1 MGAES
6 KTAPKTNDVLSN
18 GKKETVNFTADVTS
32 LLSHIIY
39 HFYSHR
45 DIFLREL
52 ISNCSDALDK
62 HRYQALQRG
71 QIIDRSSGELK
82 ILITPDATNNTLTI
96 RDTGIGMTKA
106 DMINFLGT
114 IANSGTQKFAQM
126 LQNQDSNEKE
136 GSNLIGQFGIGFY
149 SAFLVADRVEVVSKN
164 EHEDI
169 PFRWASDAS
178 ASYTIEPAADFPIE
192 RGTEIVLHLKEGA
205 TEFLKESKLEE
216 IVAKHS
222 SYIEYD
228 IYLTTETTKE
238 VEVEDDE
245 AEKKDGEDKPA
256 EDGALEED
264 KKEDEKKK
272 KTKSVT
278 EKGEKH
284 LNKEQRIWN
293 KAPDSITEDEFNT
306 CYKTLTKSWENPFVS
321 KCMHVESACPFKA
334 LIFFHNKPKSDVF
347 ESRMD
352 AGNTHVKMYQ
362 KGVLV
367 MDFNKKNPIFESYLQ
382 SFAFVVVDLDDMPM
396 NISRES
402 LTNDKVKKLYMKHVK
417 RKIFVILNELKA
429 DEKKWAEF
437 YKNHAGSLKLGVHE
451 DSLSGKE
458 VVEFLSFDHAADES
472 AQISLAKYVDAMP
485 KTQEQIYFASG
496 KSLDELR
503 ANPTVAEIKQH
514 GMDCLLFTSPLDEF
528 VTNKLRQYKSK
539 NFQDISKEGFSL
551 DAGEDA
557 KSKLE
562 SAVAEYKDFCAKA
575 KTILSGTDI
584 SEVKVKNNF
593 VGAFAVQVP
602 DYAMSAQME
611 MLHKAQPLNQNPMAF
626 FNQSSK
632 VLAINPEH
640 RLIKW
645 IKTTFEAD
653 AAIGKEVL
661 KIIANTGLLK
671 AGYAVKNATSFA
683 DQITQMLELA
693 MGDEQ
698 PAAAQTGAT
707 DAAPK
712 VNGDVAPAAASEF
725 DEVD

>member
-1 MGAES
+1 MVDA
-6 KTAPKTNDVLSN
+6 KTAPVDLPQSSSS

-45 DIFLREL
+45 EIFLREL

-82 ILITPDATNNTLTI
+82 ILITPDAQNNTLTI
-96 RDTGIGMTKA
+96 RDTGLGMTKA

-149 SAFLVADRVEVVSKN
+149 SAFLVADRVEVISKN
-164 EHEDI
+164 DHEDH
-169 PFRWASDAS
+169 PFKWESDAS
-178 ASYTIEPAADFPIE
+178 ASYTIEPAVDYPLE
-192 RGTEIVLHLKEGA
+192 RGTEVVLHLKEGA

-216 IVAKHS
+216 IVTKHS

-238 VEVEDDE
+238 VEIEDDE
-245 AEKKDGEDKPA
+245 EADKKAEDKPA

-264 KKEDEKKK
+264 KKDEEKKK

-293 KAPDSITEDEFNT
+293 KQPDTITEEEFNAA
-306 CYKTLTKSWENPFVS
+306 YKTITKSWENPFMA
-321 KCMHVESACPFKA
+321 KCMHAEAASSFKA
-334 LIFFHNKPKSDVF
+334 LIFIHNKPKSDVF
-347 ESRMD
+347 ESKME
-352 AGNTHVKMYQ
+352 AGSAHVKMYQ

-382 SFAFVVVDLDDMPM
+382 SLAMVVLDIDDMPM

-402 LTNDKVKKLYMKHVK
+402 LTSDKVKKLYMKYIK
-417 RKIFVILNELKA
+417 NRIFAMLNELKE
-429 DEKKWAEF
+429 DKKKWSEF
-437 YKNHAGSLKLGVHE
+437 YKNHANSLKLGVHE
-451 DSLSGKE
+451 DSLRGSE
-458 VVEFLSFDHAADES
+458 VLELLSFDHAADSEE
-472 AQISLAKYVDAMP
+472 QISMADYVKAMP
-485 KTQEQIYFASG
+485 EKQEQIYFASG
-496 KSLDELR
+496 KSLEELR
-503 ANPTVAEIKQH
+503 ANPTVCEIKARGQ
-514 GMDCLLFTSPLDEF
+514 DCLLFTSPLDEF
-528 VTNKLRQYKSK
+528 VTNKTRQYKSK
-539 NFQDISKEGFSL
+539 NFQDISKEGFAL

-562 SAVAEYKDFCAKA
+562 AAVEEYKDFCAKA

-584 SEVKVKNNF
+584 NEVKVKNNF
-593 VGAFAVQVP
+593 VGAFTVQVP

-611 MLHKAQPLNQNPMAF
+611 MLHKSQPLNQNPMAF

-645 IKTTFEAD
+645 IKTNVEAD

-661 KIIANTGLLK
+661 KIVANTALLK
-671 AGYAVKNATSFA
+671 AGYAVKNATSYA

-698 PAAAQTGAT
+698 PAAQTGASET
-707 DAAPK
+707 PK
-712 VNGDVAPAAASEF
+712 VNGGENVTPPAASEF